1 MTDNQNHL
9 DKRFIIKFIAANG
22 FTVVLEV
29 GSSEWLAK
37 IQKQI
42 EEAGLKYDLIP
53 SFDINF
59 DESDLYMDLRSPVCN
74 TQFDLQDWL

>member
-1 MTDNQNHL
+1 MTKNQDHI

-29 GSSEWLAK
+29 GSMERLEK
-37 IQKQI
+37 IQKKI
-42 EEAGLKYDLIP
+42 ENAGLKFELIP

-74 TQFDLQDWL
+74 TQFDLEDWL

>member
-1 MTDNQNHL
+1 MTENQEHI

-29 GSSEWLAK
+29 GSVERLGK
-37 IQKQI
+37 IQKKI
-42 EEAGLKYDLIP
+42 EDAGLKFDLIP

-74 TQFDLQDWL
+74 TQFDLEDWL